1 MAHNRTRVAAATA
14 ERPSRPSRIAR
25 TLAGSVLLLI
35 NLSTTACGLQSSE
48 YTIRADRI
56 ADTLTTSP
64 DSVSVQVYGFVASD
78 GCGRLERV
86 EKSVRRDTLL
96 RRFIGETNR
105 TNGTNCTQMPIPL
118 DYRERVYA
126 PAGSTVVYA
135 VQQPDGTLLVHRLSS
150 RSAAVGAARSPVR

>member
-1 MAHNRTRVAAATA
+1 V
-14 ERPSRPSRIAR
+14 
-25 TLAGSVLLLI
+25 SVLLFI

-64 DSVSVQVYGFVASD
+64 DSVSVRVTGFVAND

-86 EKSVRRDTLL
+86 EKSLHRDTLL
-96 RRFIGETNR
+96 RRFVGETNR

-118 DYRERVYA
+118 DSRELAYA
-126 PAGSTVVYA
+126 PVGSTVVYV
-135 VQQPDGTLLVHRLSS
+135 VQQPDGTLLVHLLAP
-150 RSAAVGAARSPVR
+150 RSAAVGAAHSPVR

>member
-1 MAHNRTRVAAATA
+1 MTPKMTRVSAAIAD
-14 ERPSRPSRIAR
+14 RPSLPSRIAQ
-25 TLAGSVLLLI
+25 TLAVSVLLFI
-35 NLSTTACGLQSSE
+35 YLSTTACGLQSSE

-64 DSVSVQVYGFVASD
+64 DSVSVRVTGFVAND

-96 RRFIGETNR
+96 RRFVGETNR

-118 DYRERVYA
+118 DYRELVYA

-135 VQQPDGTLLVHRLSS
+135 VQQPDGTLLVHLLSP
-150 RSAAVGAARSPVR
+150 RAAAVGAARRPVR